1 MNYTD
6 FFRLFIIAYI
16 LYKLLL
22 LKKNNEKYTQKLLYK
37 SNKQYTV
44 VKDKQDYVANFYE
57 EDQNLLEKQKEKAI
71 NDAFKYAA
79 KEVAYFRPDDSDN
92 VHYPLKR
99 HFQLHELMG
108 GKCLKNVDVK
118 DVHKQLTQFKIDKLA
133 VKNNN
138 LSHTQSNHNGMQSF
152 TRDHIQYVNDSP
164 LTTGLIKDAK
174 FTAFDADA
182 QNIESV
188 QAYYQNIENN

>member
-6 FFRLFIIAYI
+6 FIRLSIIAYI

-22 LKKNNEKYTQKLLYK
+22 LKTNEKYTQKLLHKGDKHLTRITDRQNYK
-37 SNKQYTV
+37 A
-44 VKDKQDYVANFYE
+44 DLYE
-57 EDQNLLEKQKEKAI
+57 ENKAELEQQKEKAI
-71 NDAFKYAA
+71 NEAFKYAA

-108 GKCLKNVDVK
+108 GKCIENIDVK

-138 LSHTQSNHNGMQSF
+138 LAHTQNNHNGMQSF

-164 LTTGLIKDAK
+164 LTTGIIKDAQ

-188 QAYYQNIENN
+188 QAYYQNIEKN

>member
-6 FFRLFIIAYI
+6 FIRLFIIAYI

-22 LKKNNEKYTQKLLYK
+22 LKKNNEKYTQKLLHKGDKHLTRIRDRQNYK
-37 SNKQYTV
+37 A
-44 VKDKQDYVANFYE
+44 DLYE

-71 NDAFKYAA
+71 NEAFKYAA

-138 LSHTQSNHNGMQSF
+138 LSHTQKNHNGMQSF

-188 QAYYQNIENN
+188 QAYYQNIENY